1 MTRSSQRE
9 LNYKKQQRDDKNS
22 SYHKNRSL
30 GSKGWT
36 NGLLEDL
43 HRDFVTTLYY
53 NFHVSSWE
61 NRLTRLLRTQYVM
74 DERRIKR
81 VRKVNY
87 NQINDSYEKWKKRK
101 LKSKKWINYSKR
113 DLLMEHFFWKCQR
126 SYLASKNF
134 ANQNVWEKKFNIL
147 DSFNKTNAER

>member
-43 HRDFVTTLYY
+43 HRDFATALYY

-61 NRLTRLLRTQYVM
+61 NRLTKLLRTQYVM
-74 DERRIKR
+74 DEIRIKR

-113 DLLMEHFFWKCQR
+113 DLLMEYFFWKCQK